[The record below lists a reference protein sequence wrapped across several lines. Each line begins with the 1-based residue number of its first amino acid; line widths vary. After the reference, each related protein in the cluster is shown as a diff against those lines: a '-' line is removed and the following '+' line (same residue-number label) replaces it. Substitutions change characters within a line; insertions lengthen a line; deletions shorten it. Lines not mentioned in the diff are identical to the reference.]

1 MLRRAPKTALGIAT
15 AALAL
20 LDWMAGAT
28 IAEPDGPDGAPPPD
42 EMVPAGA
49 SLENTTASTA
59 QVGPVAIRIL
69 PAGQRYVLEAYNPST
84 TDQDIEVDVK
94 VLETNVNPIARMA
107 PMPQEVAGEKVALH
121 CPAGQ
126 RIRHALA
133 LAGLAPAPVRSARA
147 ATASNS
153 NAGSNAGGVGL
164 GFQSFTTREFLV
176 SSASPRAPQAQAQRA
191 SRNPSAAS
199 LGLGF
204 GRPAGQT
211 VLRVA
216 LGPTARAA
224 SSR

>member
-15 AALAL
+15 VALAL

-49 SLENTTASTA
+49 SLENTTSSTA

-69 PAGQRYVLEAYNPST
+69 PAGQRYVLEAYNPSS
-84 TDQDIEVDVK
+84 TDQDVEVEVK

-126 RIRHALA
+126 RVRHALV

-147 ATASNS
+147 AAGSNS
-153 NAGSNAGGVGL
+153 SSNAGGVGL
-164 GFQSFTTREFLV
+164 GFQSFTTREFLI
-176 SSASPRAPQAQAQRA
+176 AAPAPHAPQAHAQRA
-191 SRNPSAAS
+191 TRTPNAGS

-216 LGPTARAA
+216 LGPTPRAA
-224 SSR
+224 ASR